1 MKKVGTKRKNLI
13 HCFETLSDG
22 GVDLRA
28 ELKIKNSIFTA
39 LLILPS
45 LSFAYEINLICKS
58 KFQELEAEVY
68 LNDTAE
74 SWIIVPPS
82 LKSPIAKDTK
92 RKITKFELKD
102 EYIEGVYKT
111 DGIILKDRFVINRQ
125 TGSINFDGYNGT
137 FSGVCEKKDNTV
149 QENKF

>member
-1 MKKVGTKRKNLI
+1 M
-13 HCFETLSDG
+13 
-22 GVDLRA
+22 
-28 ELKIKNSIFTA
+28 
-39 LLILPS
+39 
-45 LSFAYEINLICKS
+45 NLICKS

-137 FSGVCEKKDNTV
+137 FSGVCEKKDNIV